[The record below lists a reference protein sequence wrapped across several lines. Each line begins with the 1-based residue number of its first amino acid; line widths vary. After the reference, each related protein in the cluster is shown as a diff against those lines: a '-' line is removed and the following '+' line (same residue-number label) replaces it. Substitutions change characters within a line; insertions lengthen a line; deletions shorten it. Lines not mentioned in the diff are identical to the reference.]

1 MAKSKLTVDDYLAK
15 VPEDKRSALEKLRK
29 TIKAAAPEAIL
40 IISYQIPAFKH
51 QGHLLVGF
59 GAS

>member
-15 VPEDKRSALEKLRK
+15 VLEDKRSALEKLRK
-29 TIKAAAPEAIL
+29 TIKAAAPEAIET
-40 IISYQIPAFKH
+40 ISYLIPAFKH